1 VAVLV
6 PAAIRW
12 RRRPNEGGA
21 LARYIA
27 RRLLLAIPVLIGA
40 SFLIFAMVFALPGD
54 PIRALSGDRPLAPAV
69 QAQLRA
75 EYNLDDPLGLQY
87 VKYVGGLA
95 QGDFGTDFRGRPVS
109 EIIGDRLPVTAKLAA
124 VALVFEAVFGLL
136 AGILAGIRKT
146 SFFDNL
152 VLVTT
157 TMVVSIPVFVLGF
170 GAQYFIGLKL
180 GRFSEDTFGF
190 TPFPIAGIQDGF
202 KGYLLPGFV
211 LAALSLAYIARLTR
225 TSLVENLRNDYVR
238 TARAKG
244 LTPTSVVGKHTL
256 RNSLIPVVTFL
267 GADLGQLLSG
277 AVVTEGIFNIP
288 GLGRAVFDAIR
299 SQEGAVVVGI
309 VTLFVLVYIFFNLVV
324 DVLYAALD
332 PRIRYE

>member
-1 VAVLV
+1 M
-6 PAAIRW
+6 
-12 RRRPNEGGA
+12 
-21 LARYIA
+21 ARYVA

-54 PIRALSGDRPLAPAV
+54 PIRALGGDRPLSAAV
-69 QAQLRA
+69 QAQLTD
-75 EYNLDDPLGLQY
+75 EYNLDDPLLVQY
-87 VKYVGGLA
+87 GKYVGALA
-95 QGDFGTDFRGRPVS
+95 QGDLGQDFSGREVS
-109 EIIGDRLPVTAKLAA
+109 DIIAQRLPVTVKLAV
-124 VALVFEAVFGLL
+124 VALVFEAIFGLV
-136 AGILAGIRKT
+136 AGVLAGIRRG

-152 VLVTT
+152 VLVSTT
-157 TMVVSIPVFVLGF
+157 LIVSIPVFVLAF
-170 GAQYFIGLKL
+170 VAQYVFGLRL
-180 GRFSEDTFGF
+180 GL
-190 TPFPIAGIQDGF
+190 FPIAGVSDGLYS
-202 KGYLLPGFV
+202 YLLPGFV

-244 LTPTSVVGKHTL
+244 LPPRSVVGKHTL

-267 GADLGQLLSG
+267 GADFGVLLSG
-277 AVVTEGIFNIP
+277 AIVTEGIFNLP

-309 VTLFVLVYIFFNLVV
+309 VTFFVFVYLLFNLVV

>member
-1 VAVLV
+1 M
-6 PAAIRW
+6 
-12 RRRPNEGGA
+12 
-21 LARYIA
+21 ARYIA
-27 RRLLLAIPVLIGA
+27 RRLLLAIPVLLGA

-54 PIRALSGDRPLAPAV
+54 PIRALAGDRPLSPSV
-69 QAQLRA
+69 QAQLRD
-75 EYNLDDPLGLQY
+75 EYNLDDSLPVQY
-87 VKYVGGLA
+87 GKYVGALA

-109 EIIGDRLPVTAKLAA
+109 ETIGDRLPVTAKLAF

-136 AGILAGIRKT
+136 AGILAGIRKK

-157 TMVVSIPVFVLGF
+157 TAVVSIPVFVLGF
-170 GAQYFIGLKL
+170 GAQYLL
-180 GRFSEDTFGF
+180 GFRLSQFTKDNLGF
-190 TPFPIAGIQDGF
+190 ELFPIAGIQSGF
-202 KGYLLPGFV
+202 KGFLLPGFV

-244 LTPTSVVGKHTL
+244 LTPTSIVGKHTL
-256 RNSLIPVVTFL
+256 RNSLIPVITFL

-299 SQEGAVVVGI
+299 TQEGAVVVGI
-309 VTLFVLVYIFFNLVV
+309 VTLFVFVYIFFNLVV